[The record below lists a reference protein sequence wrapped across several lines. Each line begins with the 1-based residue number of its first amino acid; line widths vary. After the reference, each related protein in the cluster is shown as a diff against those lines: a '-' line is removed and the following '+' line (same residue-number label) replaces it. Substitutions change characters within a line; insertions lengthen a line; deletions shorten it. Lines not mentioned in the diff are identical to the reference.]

1 MNDGGRRCQ
10 FCDRPIYGRSDK
22 RYCSATCR
30 RDACRTRTRVIRV
43 GEYEYVGSEWRDAI
57 ERVLIPSLER
67 EYGPNHRVVVQARRA
82 AEERDEAWL
91 ERIIREMNEIEAR
104 GRWSSDDEG

>member
-1 MNDGGRRCQ
+1 M
-10 FCDRPIYGRSDK
+10 YGRSDK

-30 RDACRTRTRVIRV
+30 RDACRTRTRIIRI
-43 GEYEYVGSEWRDAI
+43 GDYEYVGSEWSNAI

-91 ERIIREMNEIEAR
+91 ELILDDMRAIEAR
-104 GRWSSDDEG
+104 QRRLSDDEG